1 VLLNPDSSAMV
12 PFGPLLAAVAAAA
25 LGVGFRGVS
34 DLLGQLSHWRAA
46 PRWYLAALL
55 TPVGVTA
62 TAAAITTVSAGG
74 VLVQHRT
81 LDWAQIAATFASTVI
96 LVGLFEEV
104 GWRGYALPA
113 LGPRLGD
120 LRAAFVIGA
129 VWSVWHLPLLIS
141 DPTGQRPV
149 VQFLIMAMA
158 QSVFFTWLYRSS
170 RSGLLL
176 VILGH
181 AAVDTV
187 ARFVLPQFTATD
199 YYLVWWWQSAIWV
212 LAAIAAGVSVSGVR
226 RDQEPR
232 AYERVA

>member
-1 VLLNPDSSAMV
+1 
-12 PFGPLLAAVAAAA
+12 
-25 LGVGFRGVS
+25 
-34 DLLGQLSHWRAA
+34 
-46 PRWYLAALL
+46 
-55 TPVGVTA
+55 
-62 TAAAITTVSAGG
+62 
-74 VLVQHRT
+74 
-81 LDWAQIAATFASTVI
+81 
-96 LVGLFEEV
+96 
-104 GWRGYALPA
+104 
-113 LGPRLGD
+113 
-120 LRAAFVIGA
+120 
-129 VWSVWHLPLLIS
+129 
-141 DPTGQRPV
+141 
-149 VQFLIMAMA
+149 MAMA